1 MIGQILAGVD
11 VADLP
16 FDPIGARGGEA
27 VGHVFSV
34 VGDGDILERDRAVS
48 REFVGVKENLGFL
61 LEILGGVENRLVLQA
76 VVSIEKVSSALFG
89 GSADAFDVPNIGEM
103 FLELVATGDFIEIS
117 FGDGV
122 LGFDPLHG
130 LFRIEIF
137 KPAVVVGDVD
147 AVDFLGKRLWMGV
160 RIGQLFC

>member
-1 MIGQILAGVD
+1 MIAQILAGVD

-16 FDPIGARGGEA
+16 FDPIGAGGGEA

-48 REFVGVKENLGFL
+48 REFVGVEENLGFL

-76 VVSIEKVSSALFG
+76 VVSMEKVTSALFG
-89 GSADAFDVPNIGEM
+89 GSADAFDVPDVGEM
-103 FLELVATGDFIEIS
+103 FLELVATGDFIEVA
-117 FGDGV
+117 FGDGI
-122 LGFDPLHG
+122 LGFDPLRG

-137 KPAVVVGDVD
+137 KPTVVVGDVD
-147 AVDFLGKRLWMGV
+147 AVDFLGKRLWMGI